1 MVLVVVMG
9 VSGSG
14 KSTVGSLLADK
25 LSWKFYEGDD
35 YHPEENRKKMAEG
48 IPLTD
53 QDRIPWLC
61 HLHDILMRAHAS
73 GQNVILACSALKKL
87 YRCILE
93 KGEAG
98 CQSLNNQQEEKES
111 TPRKILFVHLAG
123 PIELIASR
131 LEKRRGHFMP
141 PSLLQSQFDT
151 LEPPRVPEN
160 FITVNLEK
168 SVSEIVSDLERH
180 LRSLY

>member
-1 MVLVVVMG
+1 
-9 VSGSG
+9 
-14 KSTVGSLLADK
+14 
-25 LSWKFYEGDD
+25 
-35 YHPEENRKKMAEG
+35 MAEG
-48 IPLTD
+48 ISLTD

-73 GQNVILACSALKKL
+73 GQSVILACSALKKL
-87 YRCILE
+87 YRCVLE
-93 KGEAG
+93 NGEAG
-98 CQSLNNQQEEKES
+98 CQNLNNPEEEKES
-111 TPRKILFVHLAG
+111 APRKILFVHLTG

-151 LEPPRVPEN
+151 LEPPCAPEN
-160 FITVNLEK
+160 FINVNLEK
-168 SVSEIVSDLERH
+168 SPSEIVSEIESH